1 MASYSYVELGI
12 ENKELIGLDTLSKN
26 QMKGLTENKCIYIYR
41 GTSSKKIYIGQT
53 KQSLQKRWNNHCC
66 KSSHCSIL
74 HSAIKKYGAE
84 NFTVE
89 QIDAACDKEELDM
102 KEIFWIA
109 QFNSVAPNGYN
120 ISTGGNGNKGYKPS
134 AETLAKRSISLKGI
148 HMGDENPAKRYDV
161 RKKMSEAAKRRTG
174 ELSSR
179 GKKVVC
185 VETGQVFPTA
195 KEAGHHVQCTH
206 KNISAVCNGKRK
218 TCGGLHW
225 KWLT

>member
-1 MASYSYVELGI
+1 MAKDEEVGNMI
-12 ENKELIGLDTLSKN
+12 
-26 QMKGLTENKCIYIYR
+26 IY
-41 GTSSKKIYIGQT
+41 KITNRINGKVYIGQT

-66 KSSHCSIL
+66 KNSHCSIL

-89 QIDAACDKEELDM
+89 QIDVACSKEELDK

-120 ISTGGNGNKGYKPS
+120 ISSGGNGNRGHKPT
-134 AETLAKRSISLKGI
+134 AETLAKRSASLKGI
-148 HMGDENPAKRYDV
+148 HMGDENPAKREDV
-161 RKKMSEAAKRRTG
+161 RKKMSEAAKHRIG

-179 GKKVVC
+179 GKRVAC
-185 VETGQVFPTA
+185 IETGKVFPTA
-195 KEAGHHVQCTH
+195 KEAGHHVGCTY

-218 TCGGLHW
+218 SCGGFHW